1 MSKSKANLLRMFPN
15 VSPQTIDEV
24 LHFYFPDETA
34 AMKELNPL
42 SSTMKIRKVQI
53 TALNEARNALEEAER
68 RMNSFEKNAAKLM
81 QQRVE
86 RQNNIKALPPGQ
98 ERSFMESVEEMKSQ
112 KDTAWIEDN
121 RKRLQKALTDAKKH
135 LESQENLLTGDHGGD
150 DDEMIETKKKLRN
163 AWAAERNKVFSIE
176 DRVKQF
182 EEILLAR
189 EKETNMDEESLENA
203 RKSNIADTMYKTL
216 GAKQFARLQ
225 EGMLNY
231 SSYVTSITL
240 FLIS

>member
-135 LESQENLLTGDHGGD
+135 LESQENLLTGD
-150 DDEMIETKKKLRN
+150 
-163 AWAAERNKVFSIE
+163 
-176 DRVKQF
+176 RVKQF